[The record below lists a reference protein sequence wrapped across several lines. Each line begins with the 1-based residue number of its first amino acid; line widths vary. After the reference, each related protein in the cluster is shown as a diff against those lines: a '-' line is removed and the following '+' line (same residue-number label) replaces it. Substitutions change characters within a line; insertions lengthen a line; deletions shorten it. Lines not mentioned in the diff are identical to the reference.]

1 LGGKRY
7 PEEFKIEAVK
17 QVTDRGYKIG
27 EIATSLFYPSYQA
40 PKLLPNESEA
50 DFQSGL
56 QSLLSELDNP
66 SPLAV
71 ALVSQ
76 LNESLWWIRRH
87 TVDKELLLHEAMAR
101 LLSKAGDH
109 WDTYD
114 YHKVSKA
121 LEHCLNGSADKDE
134 EAWIDEILAESKL
147 TLSDLRVR
155 AFKDAARH
163 IKMVDDLIHRQHQTI
178 RHLQRRIDSIDYKSR
193 LIKRM
198 DLELAALES
207 KQSAKGALTL
217 DDKSS

>member
-1 LGGKRY
+1 MPYNVHFGIYVDVAMPVEDKS
-7 PEEFKIEAVK
+7 K
-17 QVTDRGYKIG
+17 
-27 EIATSLFYPSYQA
+27 SLLPFLSS
-40 PKLLPNESEA
+40 PKLLPNESETE
-50 DFQSGL
+50 FQSGL

-76 LNESLWWIRRH
+76 LNESLWWMKRH

-101 LLSKAGDH
+101 LLSREGSNWMGSGNSALS
-109 WDTYD
+109 
-114 YHKVSKA
+114 VA
-121 LEHCLNGSADKDE
+121 LEHYLNGSAQKDE
-134 EAWIDEILAESKL
+134 VALIEEALIDANL

-178 RHLQRRIDSIDYKSR
+178 RHLQRSIDSIDYKSR

-207 KQSAKGALTL
+207 KQSVKGALTL

>member
-1 LGGKRY
+1 MLY
-7 PEEFKIEAVK
+7 NIHFSIDVDIFMPV
-17 QVTDRGYKIG
+17 DYKVS
-27 EIATSLFYPSYQA
+27 SLLPFLSS

-50 DFQSGL
+50 EFQSGL
-56 QSLLSELDNP
+56 QSLLSELDNS

-76 LNESLWWIRRH
+76 LNESLWWIKRH

-101 LLSKAGDH
+101 LLSKAGNH

-114 YHKVSKA
+114 NHKVSEA
-121 LEHCLNGSADKDE
+121 LERYLNGGADKDE
-134 EAWIDEILAESKL
+134 AAWIDEILAESKL

-178 RHLQRRIDSIDYKSR
+178 RHLQRSIDSIDYKSR

-198 DLELAALES
+198 DLELAALR
-207 KQSAKGALTL
+207 AKAVCEGGFLA
-217 DDKSS
+217 